1 MVAVRPMRPGDVVEA
16 ESAWDHAYRTLLIEN
31 HLPTSERTPEFIELR
46 QRRLAHLQSTDPLG
60 SWLAESD
67 GNIVGVAQAHI
78 RGDRW
83 VLATLGVVPDH
94 QDRGVGRELLDR
106 TLDYGRSAP
115 LAAIFSSPDPRA
127 VHRYASAGFDLQP
140 SAVGS
145 GPVRKRVEAPPGV
158 RVGSIDDI
166 GTIDAVDRQV
176 RGGARS
182 VDIDFQLRCGAEL
195 LVADAEGYALVRQSW
210 GQSWVWALTA
220 TTEAAAGRLLQAAL
234 ARLPE
239 GAPINVSWIT
249 ARQQWAVRVLVA
261 AGVSLSVHE
270 AVMTRGPWEP
280 ELPYLASGIFG

>member
-1 MVAVRPMRPGDVVEA
+1 MRPSDLVEA
-16 ESAWDHAYRTLLIEN
+16 ESAWDHTYRTLLIEN
-31 HLPTSERTPEFIELR
+31 HLPTSERTPEFIEQG

-60 SWLAESD
+60 SWVAESD
-67 GNIVGVAQAHI
+67 GTIIGVAQAHI

-83 VLATLGVVPDH
+83 VLAILGVVPDH
-94 QDRGVGRELLDR
+94 QEQGVGRDLLDR
-106 TLDYGRSAP
+106 TLDYGRSAS
-115 LAAIFSSPDPRA
+115 LGAIFSSPDPRA

-140 SAVGS
+140 SAVGN
-145 GPVRKRVEAPPGV
+145 GPARLRLQAPSGV

-166 GTIDAVDRQV
+166 GRVDAVDCHV
-176 RGGARS
+176 RGGART
-182 VDIDFQLRCGAEL
+182 VDIEFQLRCGAEV
-195 LVADAEGYALVRQSW
+195 LVADGDGHALVRQGS
-210 GQSWVWALTA
+210 VWAITA
-220 TTEAAAGRLLQAAL
+220 TTEAAASRLLQAAV
-234 ARLPE
+234 ARLPD